1 MKLRRLI
8 PLLLVS
14 TTVVAVAREEART
27 NASAETQ
34 RPFQQRSGEG
44 NGPREH
50 GYRGWPGP
58 SSNAEARYVE
68 MWLDQLKQK
77 NPAEFEKARK
87 MRDEN
92 PEEFRRHL
100 REKVASMKM
109 RGGLEERPA
118 LARAIKALPET
129 DREWLLQRL
138 QAGDRF
144 GARGGLPDM
153 RGGGTPEMERGELA
167 TRELVQKA
175 RAATGEERVRLRAE
189 LKAEL
194 GRLFDLR
201 EKYRAEQLRMVEQQV
216 TSIREQ
222 LRERS
227 VKRDEIIEHRLKEA
241 LPDEAPAR

>member
-1 MKLRRLI
+1 LI

-14 TTVVAVAREEART
+14 ALTSAARDEART
-27 NASAETQ
+27 NAASEAQ
-34 RPFQQRSGEG
+34 RPFQQRSGDG
-44 NGPREH
+44 IGPREH

-68 MWLDQLKQK
+68 MWLEQLKQK
-77 NPAEFEKARK
+77 SPQEFEKARK
-87 MRDEN
+87 LREEN

-109 RGGLEERPA
+109 RGGLEERPEI
-118 LARAIKALPET
+118 ARAIKALPET

-144 GARGGLPDM
+144 GMRGGMPDM

-175 RAATGEERVRLRAE
+175 RAATGEERARLRAE
-189 LKAEL
+189 LKTEL

-222 LRERS
+222 LQERS
-227 VKRDEIIEHRLKEA
+227 AKRDEIIEHRLKEA
-241 LPDEAPAR
+241 MPDEPPPK